1 MAPQYQGLHGL
12 SSQILQ
18 LGGQGP
24 RIVHFRHV
32 WGNGLLLVFATDSR
46 LKNDSEGASFAPRF
60 PRLSGPWEEAI
71 PRPDEIKVGHRN
83 F

>member
-24 RIVHFRHV
+24 RTVHFRHV
-32 WGNGLLLVFATDSR
+32 WDNGLLLDFATDSR
-46 LKNDSEGASFAPRF
+46 LKNDSEGPHLLPGF
-60 PRLSGPWEEAI
+60 PDSLVHGKKPFLDQMKSR
-71 PRPDEIKVGHRN
+71 
-83 F
+83 